1 MWPCSCKSK
10 TVCSYFCA
18 KFYFLFMGSQ
28 KRLKSFRGSVCK
40 SISANK
46 QKLRGWVVGVD
57 TWMYE
62 WVDESGNVWLMRKVS
77 LILHQ
82 IHFLVARRLGKGVK
96 FEPKTFTFFSCFLV
110 MKCCIVLSIGGIG
123 GNSPTQLS
131 KWYLGNHLWRWSVE
145 EINPPKVEH
154 FLQAILFFWSGME
167 GCLCVTPRSL
177 ETSSKEKTFQGGWY
191 PLETIVPMNHIPLL
205 HWLLWLYDKHTHS
218 GPIFPSTFLPLN
230 VFTPQLPQ
238 ARPNIGLPNWS
249 IVKLMACKTKVIS
262 MVAKWQVCQRHF
274 CSSWI

>member
-77 LILHQ
+77 LISHQ
-82 IHFLVARRLGKGVK
+82 IHFLVATRLGKGVK

-131 KWYLGNHLWRWSVE
+131 KWYLGNHLWRWSLE

-154 FLQAILFFWSGME
+154 FASYFILLIWH
-167 GCLCVTPRSL
+167 
-177 ETSSKEKTFQGGWY
+177 GG
-191 PLETIVPMNHIPLL
+191 L
-205 HWLLWLYDKHTHS
+205 
-218 GPIFPSTFLPLN
+218 F
-230 VFTPQLPQ
+230 
-238 ARPNIGLPNWS
+238 
-249 IVKLMACKTKVIS
+249 
-262 MVAKWQVCQRHF
+262 VCDP
-274 CSSWI
+274 